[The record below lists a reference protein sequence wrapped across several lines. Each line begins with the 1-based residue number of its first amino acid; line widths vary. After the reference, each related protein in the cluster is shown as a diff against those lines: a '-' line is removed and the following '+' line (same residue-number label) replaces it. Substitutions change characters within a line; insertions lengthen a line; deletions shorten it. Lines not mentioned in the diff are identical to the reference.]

1 MADPAYDIYKSDPR
15 SLADLLA
22 LAQGSGGESDEN
34 VLAAVLDD
42 ELTKPVRFELC
53 AVSGAQAAGAR
64 LAASAEGLL
73 VKSLGDLLQHPH
85 PPLELLVL
93 TKAYARANL
102 QHPDGPL
109 PHDVALVL
117 YFACIA
123 AAMVRCG
130 RRITQL
136 GADSLR
142 QGLAWAAGR
151 RWVTGHTQAILQEA
165 LALLKEDSGK

>member
-1 MADPAYDIYKSDPR
+1 MDDPAHEIYESDPR
-15 SLADLLA
+15 SLAHVLDLV
-22 LAQGSGGESDEN
+22 QGSGKESDPE

-42 ELTKPVRFELC
+42 ELTRPVQFELS
-53 AVSGAQAAGAR
+53 AVGPALAGAAR
-64 LAASAEGLL
+64 IAASSQGLL

-93 TKAYARANL
+93 AKAYARSNL
-102 QHPDGPL
+102 QHPDSAL
-109 PHDVALVL
+109 PRDVALVL

-136 GADSLR
+136 GTESLSA
-142 QGLAWAAGR
+142 GLAWAAGQA
-151 RWVTGHTQAILQEA
+151 WVAEETRDLLQDAGTSLTRE
-165 LALLKEDSGK
+165 SGA